1 MGVFAR
7 LTGVNV
13 SLAGSFDNPRHN
25 PRAGNSM
32 KHNTKNRIKTTMAAA
47 CLVGTGLAV
56 PQARAAS
63 DVELSGIHAGDVLV
77 RLRAISIVPNVSTNN
92 TLSALNVGVNNAI
105 VPELDLTYMIRDY
118 LGVELIL
125 GTSRHQLTSNL
136 GNLGGVNV
144 LPPTLLLQYHFN
156 HQGRIRPYLGA
167 GMNYTYF
174 YNSGLKAGGQPI
186 SITNHSFGPAVQAG
200 VDVQV
205 TKTLF
210 VNADIKKIW
219 MRTDASLG
227 GASLGRLDIDPVVVG
242 LGVGMRF

>member
-1 MGVFAR
+1 
-7 LTGVNV
+7 
-13 SLAGSFDNPRHN
+13 
-25 PRAGNSM
+25 M
-32 KHNTKNRIKTTMAAA
+32 KHSISNRIKAAVIA
-47 CLVGTGLAV
+47 SCLLGMGLAAS
-56 PQARAAS
+56 QARAES
-63 DVELSGIHAGDVLV
+63 GDEMNGIHAGDVLV
-77 RLRAISIVPNVSTNN
+77 RLRAISIIPNVSTNN
-92 TLSALNVGVNNAI
+92 TLSALNVNVNNAI

-125 GTSRHQLTSNL
+125 GTSRHQLTSSL

-174 YNSGLKAGGQPI
+174 YNNGLNVNGQPI

-200 VDVQV
+200 VDVQI
-205 TKTLF
+205 TKSLF

>member
-1 MGVFAR
+1 
-7 LTGVNV
+7 
-13 SLAGSFDNPRHN
+13 
-25 PRAGNSM
+25 M
-32 KHNTKNRIKTTMAAA
+32 KNKTRNGLKAAVIAA
-47 CLVGTGLAV
+47 CLLGMGLAMS
-56 PQARAAS
+56 QARAA
-63 DVELSGIHAGDVLV
+63 DDDEMSGIHAGDVLV
-77 RLRAISIVPNVSTNN
+77 RLRAISIIPNVSTSN

-125 GTSRHQLTSNL
+125 GTSRHQLTSSL

-167 GMNYTYF
+167 GVNYTYF
-174 YNSGLKAGGQPI
+174 YNNCLNVGGQPI
-186 SITNHSFGPAVQAG
+186 SITNHSFGPAAQAG

-205 TKTLF
+205 TKSLF

-219 MRTDASLG
+219 MHTDASLG
-227 GASLGRLDIDPVVVG
+227 GESLGRLSIDPVIVG
-242 LGVGMRF
+242 LGVGMKF

>member
-1 MGVFAR
+1 
-7 LTGVNV
+7 
-13 SLAGSFDNPRHN
+13 
-25 PRAGNSM
+25 M
-32 KHNTKNRIKTTMAAA
+32 KHSISNRIKAAVIA
-47 CLVGTGLAV
+47 SCLLGMGLAAS
-56 PQARAAS
+56 QARAES
-63 DVELSGIHAGDVLV
+63 GDEMNGIHSGDVLV
-77 RLRAISIVPNVSTNN
+77 RLRAISIIPNVSTNN
-92 TLSALNVGVNNAI
+92 TLSALNVNVNNAI

-125 GTSRHQLTSNL
+125 GTSRHQLTSSL

-167 GMNYTYF
+167 GVNYTYF
-174 YNSGLKAGGQPI
+174 YNNGLNVNGQPI

-200 VDVQV
+200 VDVQI
-205 TKTLF
+205 TKSLF